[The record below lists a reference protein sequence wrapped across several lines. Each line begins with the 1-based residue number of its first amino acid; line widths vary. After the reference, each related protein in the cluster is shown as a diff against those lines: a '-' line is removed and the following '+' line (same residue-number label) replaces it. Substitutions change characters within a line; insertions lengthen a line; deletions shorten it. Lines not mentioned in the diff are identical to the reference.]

1 MLNCFIKQE
10 FLKKSGIV
18 HFDKCISIWKNQKWK
33 SYKEFSV
40 RHEEEDLPK
49 ETLHTPKI
57 LFFMWPA
64 VTGVSQKVI
73 SLHLKVK

>member
-1 MLNCFIKQE
+1 MYFNLEESDIENPT
-10 FLKKSGIV
+10 KS
-18 HFDKCISIWKNQKWK
+18 S
-33 SYKEFSV
+33 SV
-40 RHEEEDLPK
+40 RHEEKDLPK

-57 LFFMWPA
+57 LFFVWPV

>member
-1 MLNCFIKQE
+1 MYFNLEESEMEILQR
-10 FLKKSGIV
+10 V
-18 HFDKCISIWKNQKWK
+18 
-33 SYKEFSV
+33 SV

-57 LFFMWPA
+57 LFFMWPV